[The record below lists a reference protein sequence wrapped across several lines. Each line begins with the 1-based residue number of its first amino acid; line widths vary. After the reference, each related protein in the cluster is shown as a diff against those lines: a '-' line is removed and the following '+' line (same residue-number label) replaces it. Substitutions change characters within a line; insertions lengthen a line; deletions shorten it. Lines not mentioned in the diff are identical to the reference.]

1 MRVALVGL
9 MVAAAM
15 AVAGCGSALEET
27 ANKPTTTEKAAP
39 TTTAAPAPT
48 TTEAPTTPAAPTT
61 AAPATTTP
69 PADHQLSFEERIDND
84 DAIGAYDVCKQFVE
98 RRLTSPAS
106 AEYPDYFED
115 DGEVTVWRLANGD
128 YRVYSQVDSE
138 NGFGAS
144 LRSVFQCTVDYKG
157 GGNYELVQLELL

>member
-9 MVAAAM
+9 MVVAGIAA
-15 AVAGCGSALEET
+15 VGCGSALEQSQP
-27 ANKPTTTEKAAP
+27 KPTTTLKSEPTSTAAPEITTTEAP
-39 TTTAAPAPT
+39 TTTAAPA
-48 TTEAPTTPAAPTT
+48 TT
-61 AAPATTTP
+61 APQ
-69 PADHQLSFEERIDND
+69 DEQLSFEERTDSE
-84 DAIGAYDVCKQFVE
+84 DAFGAFDVCQQFVE

-144 LRSVFQCTVDYKG
+144 LRSFFVCTVDYTG
-157 GGNYELVQLELL
+157 GGNYQLVDLEIV